1 LALNPNGC
9 LENDKNIFSHLIF
22 FKKKSLTRGS
32 QWGHQTH
39 HRSPVTRGA
48 SQDEVSRS
56 FEKFSQIFIN
66 FDEESN
72 TNARELLQING
83 TIMLSK

>member
-1 LALNPNGC
+1 
-9 LENDKNIFSHLIF
+9 
-22 FKKKSLTRGS
+22 
-32 QWGHQTH
+32 
-39 HRSPVTRGA
+39 VTRGA